1 MATGGSDY
9 LTGLTALLILLETFP
24 RVTDPL
30 TAVTATGK
38 GFPALAA
45 TGDSLH
51 QTRNTPPLLVS
62 SVTELGGER
71 GAGRAAVLA
80 VTRVGH
86 RVVTSVPPPAGLPTL
101 RRLGAA
107 MHRGV

>member
-30 TAVTATGK
+30 TAMTATGE

-51 QTRNTPPLLVS
+51 QTRNTPSLLVS

-71 GAGRAAVLA
+71 GAGRAALLA
-80 VTRVGH
+80 VT
-86 RVVTSVPPPAGLPTL
+86 
-101 RRLGAA
+101 
-107 MHRGV
+107 